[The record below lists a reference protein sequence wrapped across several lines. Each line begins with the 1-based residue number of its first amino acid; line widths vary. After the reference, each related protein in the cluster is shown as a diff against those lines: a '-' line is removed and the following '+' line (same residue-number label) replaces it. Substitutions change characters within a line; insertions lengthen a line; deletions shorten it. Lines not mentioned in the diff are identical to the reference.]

1 MRTMLISIAMF
12 LTITGTA
19 GAGAGAADACMKCH
33 GPDAKYSLV
42 GTGVDVLVE
51 KMTTIRDG
59 GVKHPPLLK
68 DLSDEDIAAIAAA
81 LDAG

>member
-1 MRTMLISIAMF
+1 MRTLLISIAMF

-19 GAGAGAADACMKCH
+19 GAGAADACMTCH

-51 KMTTIRDG
+51 KMTAIRDD
-59 GVKHPPLLK
+59 GVKHPPLLT
-68 DLSDEDIAAIAAA
+68 DLTDEDLATIAAT

>member
-1 MRTMLISIAMF
+1 MRTLLISIAMF

-19 GAGAGAADACMKCH
+19 GAGAADACMNCH

-59 GVKHPPLLK
+59 GVKHPPLLT
-68 DLSDEDIAAIAAA
+68 DLTDEDLATIAAI